1 MAGLM
6 FGPVCGMLAVVSG
19 LFALAGGSDPADAA
33 CRLRVGWEP
42 YAIYTYA
49 DETGKVSG
57 ADIDLM
63 RAIGRDLGCEIIFKQ
78 APWTRVLLEV
88 ENGTIDVST
97 STSRTPERDKYA
109 RFSNS
114 YRTTE
119 MAIYVRRGEVGIY
132 GLDNLGAV
140 AKTGFRLG
148 VIAGYHY
155 GPEFASLMRD
165 PAFAGFIDEA
175 VDYQT
180 NIRKLMHG
188 RIDGYLVEDVGVM
201 LAEARTL
208 GVLDQIER
216 YPLAIPGEELHL
228 MFSRKTVGPET
239 VKAINASLERIM
251 ADGRLSKFVDRHM
264 NMK

>member
-1 MAGLM
+1 MVRQLVK
-6 FGPVCGMLAVVSG
+6 PTCGVLAVILG
-19 LFALAGGSDPADAA
+19 LISMVGGSAKADAA
-33 CRLRVGWEP
+33 CRLLVGWEP

-49 DETGKVSG
+49 GDSGEVRG

-63 RAIGRDLGCEIIFKQ
+63 RAIGRDLGCEITFKQ

-109 RFSNS
+109 WFSNS

-132 GLDNLGAV
+132 SLDNLAAV
-140 AKTGFRLG
+140 AKTGFKLG

-155 GPEFASLMRD
+155 GPEFAGLMRD
-165 PAFAGFIDEA
+165 PAFAGFVDEA
-175 VDYQT
+175 IDYQT

-201 LAEARTL
+201 LAEAKTL

-216 YPLAIPGEELHL
+216 YPLAIPGENLHL
-228 MFSRKTVGPET
+228 MFSRKTVEPET
-239 VKAINASLERIM
+239 VNAVNASLERIM

-264 NMK
+264 K

>member
-1 MAGLM
+1 MTRLTDRPARG
-6 FGPVCGMLAVVSG
+6 VLAVVIG
-19 LFALAGGSDPADAA
+19 IFTLAGGGAAAEAA
-33 CRLRVGWEP
+33 CRLLVGWEP
-42 YAIYTYA
+42 YAIYTYENA
-49 DETGKVSG
+49 SGEASG

-63 RAIGRDLGCEIIFKQ
+63 RAIGRDLGCDITFKQ

-88 ENGTIDVST
+88 ENGTIDIST
-97 STSRTPERDKYA
+97 STSRTPERARYA

-132 GLDNLGAV
+132 RLDALAAV
-140 AKTGFRLG
+140 ARIGFKLG

-155 GPEFASLMRD
+155 GPEFAALMRD
-165 PAFAGFIDEA
+165 PAFAGFVDQA

-180 NIRKLMHG
+180 SIKKLMHG

-208 GVLDQIER
+208 GVSEQIER
-216 YPLAIPGEELHL
+216 YPLAIPGEKLHL
-228 MFSRKTVGPET
+228 MFSRKTVDANLVEA
-239 VKAINASLERIM
+239 VNASLRRIM
-251 ADGRLSKFVDRHM
+251 NDGRLSRFVGRHM
-264 NMK
+264 K

>member
-1 MAGLM
+1 MARHIVKPMCGVLAGL
-6 FGPVCGMLAVVSG
+6 LG
-19 LFALAGGSDPADAA
+19 LLALAGGSAKADAD

-49 DETGKVSG
+49 GASGEVTG

-63 RAIGRDLGCEIIFKQ
+63 RAIGRDLGCEITFKQ

-97 STSRTPERDKYA
+97 STSRTPEREKFA
-109 RFSNS
+109 WFSNS

-132 GLDNLGAV
+132 RLDNLGAV
-140 AKTGFRLG
+140 AKVGFKLG

-155 GPEFASLMRD
+155 GPEFAALMRD
-165 PAFAGFIDEA
+165 PVFSGFVDAAI
-175 VDYQT
+175 DYQT
-180 NIRKLMHG
+180 NIKKLMHG

-201 LAEARTL
+201 LAEAKTL

-216 YPLAIPGEELHL
+216 YPLAIPGEKLHL
-228 MFSRKTVGPET
+228 MFSRKTVDPET
-239 VKAINASLERIM
+239 VKAVNASLERIM

-264 NMK
+264 K

>member
-1 MAGLM
+1 MVRLM
-6 FGPVCGMLAVVSG
+6 VKPTCGV
-19 LFALAGGSDPADAA
+19 LAGFLGLLALTGGGATADAD

-49 DETGKVSG
+49 DEAGKVSG
-57 ADIDLM
+57 ADIDVM
-63 RAIGRDLGCEIIFKQ
+63 REIGRELGCEITFKE

-97 STSRTPERDKYA
+97 STSRTPEREKFA
-109 RFSNS
+109 WFSTS

-132 GLDNLGAV
+132 RLDNLGAV

-155 GPEFASLMRD
+155 GPEFAELMRD
-165 PAFAGFIDEA
+165 PAFTGFVDEA
-175 VDYQT
+175 IDYRT

-201 LAEARTL
+201 LAEAKTL
-208 GVLDQIER
+208 GVLDQIEQ
-216 YPLAIPGEELHL
+216 YPMAIPGEKLHL
-228 MFSRKTVGPET
+228 MFSRKTVKPEL
-239 VKAINASLERIM
+239 VEAVNASLARIM

-264 NMK
+264 K